1 MIDTNSVLGYAW
13 PLIVSPGEPIGFH
26 LSSATLTQ
34 AEATVVRVRLAD
46 PDPNGPG
53 LQVTEPGP
61 PIDGPVALRHQP
73 IHPGSCAI
81 VPAAPVLTGLRGFS
95 VGCFLWPTRLEAGAQ
110 TILARW
116 CDDAASRDDGPGA
129 WRFGLTTDGCL
140 ELVVS
145 GVGRVATT
153 RRLLER
159 EWVFV
164 GASYDA
170 TSGSLSVVQVSLD
183 TQAGRDRSDM
193 ATVRS
198 PSWPGST
205 RP

>member
-26 LSSATLTQ
+26 LSSATLAS

-53 LQVTEPGP
+53 LQVTEPGT

-81 VPAAPVLTGLRGFS
+81 VADAPVLAALRGFS

-116 CDDAASRDDGPGA
+116 CDDAPMDARG
-129 WRFGLTTDGCL
+129 WRFGLTADGCL
-140 ELVVS
+140 ELVVA

-153 RRLLER
+153 RPLLAR

-164 GASYDA
+164 GGSYDPADA
-170 TSGSLSVVQVSLD
+170 TLSVVQVSLD
-183 TQAGRDRSDM
+183 RQAGRDWSD
-193 ATVRS
+193 AVTA
-198 PSWPGST
+198 PTGT
-205 RP
+205 A